1 MCILEADFPILPNYS
16 VFMILLAE
24 SGSTKTDW
32 RWIDAQG
39 NIQQTRTEGINP
51 FYEDAISIQNLIETH
66 VKALIQ
72 SPIREIYYYGTGIV
86 GDATKEAM
94 KQIFD
99 SLFSPTVCEVESDVI
114 GAGRAL
120 FGDGSGIACILGTG
134 ANSCFFDAQKVAF
147 QIPPLGFWLGDEGS
161 GGYLGKSLVL
171 SYLHNELPLN
181 IREAFEGQFG
191 KFDRIRVLE
200 HAYRKP
206 FPNRYFASFAPFLFE
221 YRKDPFVY
229 QLISDA
235 FDLFFQKY
243 VLKYP
248 MLRESPIGFVG
259 SVAYHFQDILRHVG
273 EKHQVSIQQ
282 VIESPA
288 ARLLLYHQPK

>member
-1 MCILEADFPILPNYS
+1 
-16 VFMILLAE
+16 MILLAE

-32 RWIDAQG
+32 RWIDAHG
-39 NIQQTRTEGINP
+39 NIQQTRTVGINP
-51 FYEDAISIQNLIETH
+51 FYEEATSIEYLIQTQ
-66 VKALIQ
+66 VKTLIQ
-72 SPIREIYYYGTGIV
+72 SPIKEVYYYGTGIV
-86 GDATKEAM
+86 GEETKESL
-94 KQIFD
+94 KRIFS
-99 SLFSPTVCEVESDVI
+99 SLFSLTVCQVESDVV

-120 FGDGSGIACILGTG
+120 FGDNSGIACILGTG
-134 ANSCFFDAQKVAF
+134 ANSCFFDEKTIAF

-171 SYLHNELPLN
+171 SYLHNELPSS
-181 IREAFEGQFG
+181 IRVAFEGQFG
-191 KFDRIRVLE
+191 KFDRMPVLE

-229 QLISDA
+229 RLISDA